1 MPLQCYGL
9 GLPLPTI
16 QVAMTLA
23 IRSFD
28 NKSHTGDALF
38 KALGHP
44 AIGPQVSAF
53 IARLQGFRKLAVV
66 DPWDQFTCFT
76 ALYALPAGNL
86 DGPYVQRVEE
96 LGTAG
101 VKSLRDLP
109 GSGCDGILLA
119 AFDADLARR
128 SIAPLLDPAL
138 PILSFD
144 ELRLPDER
152 LSNRRR
158 YLDPLN
164 FATNFSLFRAGNGRR
179 SIVRTANYWSGY
191 GAKEP
196 KLWLIL
202 FDGQGHKLAEWEE
215 PLQPQQSIV
224 LDAEEICQRFQL
236 PAFEGTLLMH
246 ALGVAGH
253 DMIKY
258 VLDDVDDAGRDPAVT
273 HDSNNWPAE
282 YYSGLPA
289 PRAHETVKLWLQN
302 PHPKPVPAGAITL
315 NLMGDDRSV
324 PVPVEI
330 PGFGVLAVDTRELLA
345 NAIWPQQI
353 EAATFYH
360 VIRPRYEIIG
370 NGHVTFAHMNV
381 ERADLQPNPAIAKAA
396 PHVGKGFLLPAPIL
410 PLGQWRT
417 LALPTP
423 AARGQ
428 AELPLTLL
436 AYDQD
441 GRQVLAKNL
450 GLLPRNAMPELDLT
464 ALLAEAGIADPAFE
478 GHLELI
484 YDFAHGHDVDGWLH
498 GLFRYEQHKGGQ
510 MGDTSFGAHMFNIPL
525 TLRDEPQSY
534 AGRPPGI
541 SSRLFARLMPHALDA
556 FVHLTYPSSD
566 SWWPQSDTTI
576 ILHDGLGGKL
586 AETKV
591 QIPLHGS
598 RLLRASQLFSP
609 ENLAKAGHKG
619 YLLISDRTCRL
630 FGYHG
635 VLGEQGQFCLDHM
648 FGF

>member
-1 MPLQCYGL
+1 
-9 GLPLPTI
+9 
-16 QVAMTLA
+16 MTLS

-44 AIGPQVSAF
+44 AVGGQVADF
-53 IARLQGFRKLAVV
+53 IARLAGFKKLAVV

-76 ALYALPAGNL
+76 ALYDLPAGNL
-86 DGPYVQRVEE
+86 DGPYVQRLED
-96 LGTAG
+96 LGAPG
-101 VKSLRDLP
+101 VKSLLDLAA
-109 GSGCDGILLA
+109 SGCDGILLA

-128 SIAPLLDPAL
+128 SIAPLIDPTL
-138 PILSFD
+138 PVLTFD
-144 ELRLPDER
+144 ELRLPETR

-196 KLWLIL
+196 KLWLML
-202 FDGQGHKLAEWEE
+202 FDGTGQKLAEWEE
-215 PLQPQQSIV
+215 ALAPQQSIV
-224 LDAEEICQRFQL
+224 LDAEQVRQRFGL
-236 PAFEGTLLMH
+236 PPFEGTLLMH

-258 VLDDVDDAGRDPAVT
+258 VLDDVDDRGRDPAVT

-289 PRAHETVKLWLQN
+289 PRAHETVTLWLQN

-315 NLMGDDRSV
+315 NLMGDANSV
-324 PVPVEI
+324 QVSTEI
-330 PGFGVLAVDTRELLA
+330 PGFGVLAIDTRALLPDA
-345 NAIWPQQI
+345 AWPQQI

-360 VIRPRYEIIG
+360 VIRPRYEILG

-381 ERADLQPNPAIAKAA
+381 ERADLQPNPAIAQAA

-410 PLGQWRT
+410 PLGKWRSI
-417 LALPTP
+417 ALPTP

-428 AELPLTLL
+428 AELPLKLL

-441 GRQVLAKNL
+441 GRQVLEKPL
-450 GLLPRNAMPELDLT
+450 GVLLRNAMPELDLNA
-464 ALLAEAGIADPAFE
+464 ALAAVGIADPAFE
-478 GHLELI
+478 GHCELI
-484 YDFAHGHDVDGWLH
+484 YDFAPHIDVDGWLH
-498 GLFRYEQHKGGQ
+498 GLFRYEQHDNGQ

-525 TLRDEPQSY
+525 TLKDEPQSY
-534 AGRPPGI
+534 AGRAPGI
-541 SSRLFARLMPHALDA
+541 SSRLFARLMPHGLDA

-566 SWWPQSDTTI
+566 TWWPHSDTLLV
-576 ILHDGLGGKL
+576 LHDGLGEKL

-598 RLLRASQLFSP
+598 RLLRASGLFTADD
-609 ENLAKAGHKG
+609 LAKAGPKG
-619 YLLISDRTCRL
+619 YILITDRTCRL

-635 VLGEQGQFCLDHM
+635 VLGDAGQFCLDHM